1 MGGVGVVMIV
11 GEWWQGGGVGGA
23 TRGRSPRIPRRI
35 LCFMPQGALAVRC
48 SMALLYVTFSLSKD
62 LCPAGGAWTCLR
74 WRRQAT
80 GAQPARPRLHL
91 LAPSPSGFGSWGA
104 SGHHCHLGSPTSLPL
119 GPVRFHI
126 SMNSQVS
133 CSEESDNQPI

>member
-1 MGGVGVVMIV
+1 MYFFLKMMYWEEGWGVGR
-11 GEWWQGGGVGGA
+11 GHAGA
-23 TRGRSPRIPRRI
+23 EPQDSASHLVFHAPRG
-35 LCFMPQGALAVRC
+35 AVRC

-80 GAQPARPRLHL
+80 GTQPARPRLHL
-91 LAPSPSGFGSWGA
+91 LAPSPSGFWSWGS
-104 SGHHCHLGSPTSLPL
+104 SGRHCHLGSPTSPPL
-119 GPVRFHI
+119 GLVGFHI

>member
-1 MGGVGVVMIV
+1 MYFFLKMMYWAEG
-11 GEWWQGGGVGGA
+11 WGGGRGHAGA
-23 TRGRSPRIPRRI
+23 EPQDSASHLVFHAPRG
-35 LCFMPQGALAVRC
+35 AVRC

-80 GAQPARPRLHL
+80 GTQPARPRLHL
-91 LAPSPSGFGSWGA
+91 LAPSPSGFWSWGA